1 MNMNMKG
8 IAAGVGLGVALGGS
22 AALLTGSMSQRSRRS
37 LRKTA
42 NKAMKSVESM
52 VGDMRY
58 LFK

>member
-1 MNMNMKG
+1 MKG